1 MISKF
6 ELQSVINKYFLGGLI
21 EGVKWD
27 VKSNNLNI
35 KFTAPT
41 KEMIGE
47 INYSNFNLVDSS
59 VGISNTTQL
68 LKLIGISGGEIHL
81 DYIKNNKI
89 FTKLIISD
97 NQFTVNY
104 ALADILTIPKA
115 GAFNGSN
122 VFNLETDLN
131 VEIIS
136 ALIKA
141 KSALSE
147 SETVVFKPT
156 TSMDGDF
163 QLELIFG
170 GDIEYANKVS
180 YFMTNFTQKDVSS
193 DFTLNFNSN
202 LLKEILTANK
212 DALKAKMSINLE
224 GLLKLSFETANTV
237 STYYMVKKDI

>member
-224 GLLKLSFETANTV
+224 GLLKLSFETANTE

>member
-27 VKSNNLNI
+27 VKGNNLNI

>member
-27 VKSNNLNI
+27 VKNNNLNI

-131 VEIIS
+131 VEIIT

-163 QLELIFG
+163 QLEIIFG

-202 LLKEILTANK
+202 LLKEILTVNK

>member
-27 VKSNNLNI
+27 VKDNNLNI

-224 GLLKLSFETANTV
+224 GLLKLSFETSNTV

>member
-27 VKSNNLNI
+27 VKDNNLNI

-59 VGISNTTQL
+59 VGISNTSQL

-131 VEIIS
+131 VEIIT

-224 GLLKLSFETANTV
+224 GLLKLSFETANTK

>member
-1 MISKF
+1 MISKVEF
-6 ELQSVINKYFLGGLI
+6 QAVINKYYLNGLI

-41 KEMIGE
+41 REMIGE

-68 LKLIGISGGEIHL
+68 LKLIGISSGEIML
-81 DYIKNNKI
+81 DYIKNGKT
-89 FTKLIISD
+89 FTKLIIAD

-104 ALADILTIPKA
+104 ALADILTVPKT

-122 VFNLETDLN
+122 IFNLETELN
-131 VEIIS
+131 GEIIN

-156 TSMDGDF
+156 TSIDGDF
-163 QLELIFG
+163 QLELTFG

-180 YFMTNFTQKDVSS
+180 YFMTNFTQKDVPS
-193 DFTLNFNSN
+193 DFTLSFSSN
-202 LLKEILTANK
+202 LLKEILSANK
-212 DALKAKMSINLE
+212 DSVKAKMSINLE

>member
-224 GLLKLSFETANTV
+224 GLLKLSFETSNTE

>member
-27 VKSNNLNI
+27 VKDNNLNI

-59 VGISNTTQL
+59 VGISNTSQL

-180 YFMTNFTQKDVSS
+180 YFMTNFTQKDVSF

-224 GLLKLSFETANTV
+224 GLLKLSFETANTI

>member
-131 VEIIS
+131 IEIIS

-202 LLKEILTANK
+202 LLKEILTTNK

>member
-1 MISKF
+1 M
-6 ELQSVINKYFLGGLI
+6 
-21 EGVKWD
+21 
-27 VKSNNLNI
+27 
-35 KFTAPT
+35 
-41 KEMIGE
+41 
-47 INYSNFNLVDSS
+47 
-59 VGISNTTQL
+59 
-68 LKLIGISGGEIHL
+68 
-81 DYIKNNKI
+81 
-89 FTKLIISD
+89 
-97 NQFTVNY
+97 
-104 ALADILTIPKA
+104 
-115 GAFNGSN
+115 
-122 VFNLETDLN
+122 
-131 VEIIS
+131 
-136 ALIKA
+136 
-141 KSALSE
+141 SE

>member
-97 NQFTVNY
+97 NHLWCIPGLFYFSLVCCCTLFLQHMKV
-104 ALADILTIPKA
+104 AHLLLSQMIL
-115 GAFNGSN
+115 
-122 VFNLETDLN
+122 
-131 VEIIS
+131 
-136 ALIKA
+136 LI
-141 KSALSE
+141 E
-147 SETVVFKPT
+147 W
-156 TSMDGDF
+156 
-163 QLELIFG
+163 
-170 GDIEYANKVS
+170 
-180 YFMTNFTQKDVSS
+180 
-193 DFTLNFNSN
+193 
-202 LLKEILTANK
+202 
-212 DALKAKMSINLE
+212 
-224 GLLKLSFETANTV
+224 
-237 STYYMVKKDI
+237 